1 MGCGGWL
8 VFKMQ
13 WVARMV
19 CRSHWW
25 LGLWVMVGGWLVDFG
40 LLLLFF
46 LLLQFVDLSGQ
57 WSFGVVVGL
66 CGSSGGLGGWWI
78 GFC

>member
-1 MGCGGWL
+1 MGY
-8 VFKMQ
+8 
-13 WVARMV
+13 
-19 CRSHWW
+19 
-25 LGLWVMVGGWLVDFG
+25 GGWLVDFG

>member
-1 MGCGGWL
+1 MGY
-8 VFKMQ
+8 
-13 WVARMV
+13 
-19 CRSHWW
+19 
-25 LGLWVMVGGWLVDFG
+25 GGWLVDFG

-57 WSFGVVVGL
+57 WSFRVVVGL

-78 GFC
+78 SFC